1 MNGSPWICVYSTIN
15 IQKLRLYPTLALTK
29 TSTEFAQILLIIN
42 EI

>member
-1 MNGSPWICVYSTIN
+1 MVHHGFVY
-15 IQKLRLYPTLALTK
+15 IQQLTFRLYSTLALTK